1 MDCRSKSIPQVELNA
16 PGPTRPVEETEPLPG
31 DRWLASSVLQKAI
44 RRGDVLIAQRAVR
57 TLYRHDPR
65 SAWRRLVIIAYE
77 DVGIGA
83 LGAVSATTRLGANS
97 DARRE
102 LGGDEAAA
110 LATSEMLAKSPKDRS
125 ADLLFAAV
133 LHDPALEIVRT
144 KCQSLSIPGR
154 LEWVADP
161 TLSLPERALAAWHSS
176 GVASWGDR
184 PVGPG
189 DLNALT
195 RTYAELGVPERL
207 LEAVVHATKKTRE
220 PFVLMLPLLWLAAA
234 DGETEVVDSPLAQSE
249 LIKGVPLYALD
260 RHTRLG
266 GEAIGRFA
274 RENLEIAQFLT
285 EHAPSSREGALRM
298 AVFYADS
305 ALTRPTLQW
314 RQSAEL
320 TAAGTAADF
329 HKVNVAAG
337 VGAALVQLVRTHVA
351 DLNAIRAQVLS
362 RALTPGPHQSRR
374 VSSLRDAP
382 TKLKGGCDGS
392 ELG

>member
-1 MDCRSKSIPQVELNA
+1 MDSRSKSLLQVELNA
-16 PGPTRPVEETEPLPG
+16 AGPTRPVDETEPLPG
-31 DRWLASSVLQKAI
+31 DRWLAASALQKAI
-44 RRGDVLIAQRAVR
+44 RRGDVRIAQRAVR

-65 SAWRRLVIIAYE
+65 SAWRRLVIIAFE

-83 LGAVSATTRLGANS
+83 IGAVSVATWLGAN
-97 DARRE
+97 ANIRRE

-110 LATSEMLAKSPKDRS
+110 HATSQMLAKSPKDRS

-144 KCQSLSIPGR
+144 QCRSLSITRR

-189 DLNALT
+189 DLGALM

-234 DGETEVVDSPLAQSE
+234 DGETELVDSPLAPSG

-260 RHTRLG
+260 KHTRLG
-266 GEAIGRFA
+266 AEAIGRFA
-274 RENLEIAQFLT
+274 RENGEIAQFLT
-285 EHAPSSREGALRM
+285 DHAPSSGEEALRM

-337 VGAALVQLVRTHVA
+337 VGAALVQLVRARVA

-362 RALTPGPHQSRR
+362 RALTPC
-374 VSSLRDAP
+374 L
-382 TKLKGGCDGS
+382 
-392 ELG
+392 

>member
-1 MDCRSKSIPQVELNA
+1 MDSRSKSIPQVELNG
-16 PGPTRPVEETEPLPG
+16 PCPTRPVEETEPLPG

-65 SAWRRLVIIAYE
+65 SAWRRLVIIAFE

-83 LGAVSATTRLGANS
+83 LGAVGMATSLNS
-97 DARRE
+97 NADARRE
-102 LGGDEAAA
+102 LGGDETAA

-144 KCQSLSIPGR
+144 ECRCLSIARR

-176 GVASWGDR
+176 RVASWGDR

-189 DLNALT
+189 DLGALM

-220 PFVLMLPLLWLAAA
+220 PFVLMLPLLWLVAA
-234 DGETEVVDSPLAQSE
+234 DGETELVDSPLAPSG

-266 GEAIGRFA
+266 GEAIGRFG
-274 RENLEIAQFLT
+274 RENGEIAQFLT
-285 EHAPSSREGALRM
+285 EHASSSREGALRM

-337 VGAALVQLVRTHVA
+337 VGAALVQLVRAHVA
-351 DLNAIRAQVLS
+351 HLNAIRAQVLS
-362 RALTPGPHQSRR
+362 RALTPHAERVGPMSSVGDVPTHSRGAD
-374 VSSLRDAP
+374 DA
-382 TKLKGGCDGS
+382 S